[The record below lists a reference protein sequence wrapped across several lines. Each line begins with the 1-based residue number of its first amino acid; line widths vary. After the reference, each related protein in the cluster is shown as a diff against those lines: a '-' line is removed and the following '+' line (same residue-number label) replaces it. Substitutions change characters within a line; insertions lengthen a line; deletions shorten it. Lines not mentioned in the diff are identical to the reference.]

1 MAQLVGS
8 FVDVF
13 LLLSLVFIL
22 TENGLKLIEVL
33 LSEDSFDCGH
43 SISETLLLIEID

>member
-13 LLLSLVFIL
+13 LLLYLVFIL

-33 LSEDSFDCGH
+33 LGEDSLYCGH
-43 SISETLLLIEID
+43 TIGETLLLIEID

>member
-1 MAQLVGS
+1 MAQLVDS

-33 LSEDSFDCGH
+33 LGEDSLDCSHTIG
-43 SISETLLLIEID
+43 ETLLLIEID